1 MPKSISKHAH
11 NYILIKGTFQY
22 LNNFIYIPW
31 IFRIPNLIKPKQIVS
46 TFVFILHFS
55 VISPDTFCPMIEF
68 IVFPCTWIG
77 KSKKIVLVTAYW
89 RTEPSGLQNGRSQYN
104 FWVQDSVS
112 YDFFIKVG
120 DGKFRKIVFCFS
132 NIICILL
139 LFCFV
144 SVSAVLHCISHYP
157 ALSAKSYTPMNV
169 VWANGHQGMVIR
181 SKKDGILCGAVILS
195 IAGFATW
202 LGVDYEWRGIL
213 IMVVFIR
220 CICSV

>member
-120 DGKFRKIVFCFS
+120 DGKFRKIVFWFS

-157 ALSAKSYTPMNV
+157 ALSLLLQINNVNYGSTKSITTLWRDLVGIYWRTQDQSNSNPSCNLQK
-169 VWANGHQGMVIR
+169 ATHQWMWYEQMDI
-181 SKKDGILCGAVILS
+181 KA
-195 IAGFATW
+195 W
-202 LGVDYEWRGIL
+202 LFG
-213 IMVVFIR
+213 
-220 CICSV
+220 